1 LNNTDALTVVW
12 SSMRE
17 SQAMRLLLVEDDE
30 GIIRF
35 LEKGLR
41 EAKYAVDVARDGD
54 DALYKTS
61 LNDYDVVILDIMIPG
76 RDGLEVCR
84 ELRNRGSKVPV
95 IMLTARDDVRD
106 RVLGLD
112 VGADDYLTKPF
123 QVSELLAR
131 LRALMRRGP
140 ALKSTV
146 IEIGDLRIDT
156 SAQTVSRA
164 GRSLALTAREYA
176 LIEYL
181 ARNADRVVSRSE
193 LIEHVWNE
201 RYDSYSNVI
210 DVHINHLRQKIDRE
224 SDQPLIHTRRGAG
237 YILSTTVPV
246 NDAG

>member
-1 LNNTDALTVVW
+1 
-12 SSMRE
+12 MRV
-17 SQAMRLLLVEDDE
+17 LLVEDDP

-41 EAKYAVDVARDGD
+41 EAKYALDVAQDGD

-61 LNDYDVVILDIMIPG
+61 LNEYDVVILDIMIPG
-76 RDGLEVCR
+76 PDGLAVCR
-84 ELRNRGSKVPV
+84 ELRKLGSTVPV

-112 VGADDYLTKPF
+112 AGADDYLTKPF

-146 IEIGDLRIDT
+146 IEIDDLRIDT
-156 SAQTVSRA
+156 SAQTVDRG
-164 GRSLALTAREYA
+164 GRPVSLTAREYA

-181 ARNADRVVSRSE
+181 ARNVDRVVTRSE
-193 LIEHVWNE
+193 LTEHVWDE

-224 SDQPLIHTRRGAG
+224 SERPLIHTRRGVG
-237 YILSTTVPV
+237 YILSTSAPEA
-246 NDAG
+246 DAD

>member
-1 LNNTDALTVVW
+1 
-12 SSMRE
+12 MRV
-17 SQAMRLLLVEDDE
+17 LLVEDDP
-30 GIIRF
+30 GIISF

-41 EAKYAVDVARDGD
+41 EAKYALDVAQDGD

-61 LNDYDVVILDIMIPG
+61 LNEYDAIILDIMIPG

-84 ELRNRGSKVPV
+84 ELRSQGSKVPV
-95 IMLTARDDVRD
+95 IMLTARDDVQD

-131 LRALMRRGP
+131 LRAVMRRGP

-146 IEIGDLRIDT
+146 IEIADLRIDT
-156 SAQTVSRA
+156 SAQTVNRN
-164 GRSLALTAREYA
+164 GRTIGLTAREYG
-176 LIEYL
+176 LLEYL

-193 LIEHVWNE
+193 LTEHVWDE

-224 SDQPLIHTRRGAG
+224 SERPLIHTRRGVG
-237 YILSTTVPV
+237 YILSTSAPEA
-246 NDAG
+246 DAD

>member
-1 LNNTDALTVVW
+1 
-12 SSMRE
+12 MRV
-17 SQAMRLLLVEDDE
+17 LLVEDDK
-30 GIIRF
+30 GIISF

-41 EAKYAVDVARDGD
+41 EAKYAVDVAQDGD
-54 DALYKTS
+54 DALYKVA
-61 LNDYDVVILDIMIPG
+61 LNEYDAIILDIMIPG

-84 ELRNRGSKVPV
+84 ELRSQGSKVPV

-106 RVLGLD
+106 KVLGLD

-146 IEIGDLRIDT
+146 IEISDLRIDT
-156 SAQTVSRA
+156 SAQIVKRS
-164 GRSLALTAREYA
+164 GRPLALTAREYA

-193 LIEHVWNE
+193 LIEHVWDE
-201 RYDSYSNVI
+201 RHDSYSNVI

-224 SDQPLIHTRRGAG
+224 SDQPLIHTRRGVG
-237 YILSTTVPV
+237 YILSINAPGA
-246 NDAG
+246 DAD

>member
-1 LNNTDALTVVW
+1 
-12 SSMRE
+12 
-17 SQAMRLLLVEDDE
+17 MRLLLVEDDL
-30 GIIRF
+30 GIISF

-41 EAKYAVDVARDGD
+41 EAKYALDLAQDGD
-54 DALYKTS
+54 DALYKIS
-61 LNDYDVVILDIMIPG
+61 LNEYDAIILDIMIPG

-84 ELRNRGSKVPV
+84 ELRSLGSKVPV
-95 IMLTARDDVRD
+95 IMLTARDDVQD

-123 QVSELLAR
+123 QVSELLDR

-140 ALKSTV
+140 ALTSTV
-146 IEIGDLRIDT
+146 IEIYDLRIDT
-156 SAQTVSRA
+156 SAQTVNRG
-164 GRSLALTAREYA
+164 GRLLALTAREYA

-224 SDQPLIHTRRGAG
+224 SEGPLIHTRRGAG
-237 YILSTTVPV
+237 YILSISAPGADTE
-246 NDAG
+246 

>member
-1 LNNTDALTVVW
+1 
-12 SSMRE
+12 
-17 SQAMRLLLVEDDE
+17 MRLLLVEDDP
-30 GIIRF
+30 GIISF

-41 EAKYAVDVARDGD
+41 EAKYALDVAQDGD
-54 DALYKTS
+54 DALYKIS
-61 LNDYDVVILDIMIPG
+61 LNEYDAIILDIMIPG

-84 ELRNRGSKVPV
+84 ELRSQGSKVPV
-95 IMLTARDDVRD
+95 IMLTARDDVQD
-106 RVLGLD
+106 RVQGLD

-131 LRALMRRGP
+131 LRAVMRRGP
-140 ALKSTV
+140 VLKSTV

-156 SAQTVSRA
+156 SAQTINRA
-164 GRSLALTAREYA
+164 GQALSLTAREYA

-193 LIEHVWNE
+193 LIEHVWDE

-224 SDQPLIHTRRGAG
+224 SERPLIHTRRGAG
-237 YILSTTVPV
+237 YILSTSAPEA
-246 NDAG
+246 DAN

>member
-1 LNNTDALTVVW
+1 
-12 SSMRE
+12 MRV
-17 SQAMRLLLVEDDE
+17 LLVEDDE
-30 GIIRF
+30 GIINF

-41 EAKYAVDVARDGD
+41 EAKYAVDVAQDGN
-54 DALYKTS
+54 DALYKAA
-61 LNDYDVVILDIMIPG
+61 LNEYDAIILDIMIPG

-84 ELRNRGSKVPV
+84 ELRRQGSQVPV

-156 SAQTVSRA
+156 SAQTVKRS
-164 GRSLALTAREYA
+164 GRPLALTAREYS

-181 ARNADRVVSRSE
+181 ARHAGRVVSRSE
-193 LIEHVWNE
+193 LIEHVWDE
-201 RYDSYSNVI
+201 RYDSYSNVV

-237 YILSTTVPV
+237 YILS
-246 NDAG
+246 DAAPGADAD

>member
-1 LNNTDALTVVW
+1 
-12 SSMRE
+12 
-17 SQAMRLLLVEDDE
+17 MRLLLVEDDE

-41 EAKYAVDVARDGD
+41 EAKYAVDVAQDGE
-54 DALYKTS
+54 DALYKAS
-61 LNDYDVVILDIMIPG
+61 LNEYDIIILDIMIPG

-84 ELRNRGSKVPV
+84 ELRHLGSKVPV
-95 IMLTARDDVRD
+95 IMLTARDNVRD

-146 IEIGDLRIDT
+146 IQIADLRIDT
-156 SAQTVSRA
+156 SAQTVNRA
-164 GRSLALTAREYA
+164 GRSLVLTAREYA

-181 ARNADRVVSRSE
+181 ARNAGRVVSRSE
-193 LIEHVWNE
+193 LTEHVWDE
-201 RYDSYSNVI
+201 RSDSYSNVI
-210 DVHINHLRQKIDRE
+210 DVHINHLRQKIDCE

-237 YILSTTVPV
+237 YMFSAGPS
-246 NDAG
+246 DADEA

>member
-1 LNNTDALTVVW
+1 
-12 SSMRE
+12 
-17 SQAMRLLLVEDDE
+17 MRLLLVEDDE
-30 GIIRF
+30 GIISF

-41 EAKYAVDVARDGD
+41 EAKYALDLAQDGD
-54 DALYKTS
+54 DALYKAA
-61 LNDYDVVILDIMIPG
+61 LNEYDAIILDIMIPG
-76 RDGLEVCR
+76 RDGLAVCR
-84 ELRNRGSKVPV
+84 ELRNLGSKVPV

-112 VGADDYLTKPF
+112 AGADDYLTKPF

-146 IEIGDLRIDT
+146 IEVGDLLVDT

-164 GRSLALTAREYA
+164 GRTLALTAREYA
-176 LIEYL
+176 VIEYL

-193 LIEHVWNE
+193 LTEHVWDE
-201 RYDSYSNVI
+201 RYDSFSNVI

-224 SDQPLIHTRRGAG
+224 SEQPLIHTRRGAG
-237 YILSTTVPV
+237 YILSTTVPGAEA
-246 NDAG
+246 N

>member
-1 LNNTDALTVVW
+1 
-12 SSMRE
+12 MRV
-17 SQAMRLLLVEDDE
+17 LLVEDDP

-41 EAKYAVDVARDGD
+41 EAKYALDVAQDGD

-61 LNDYDVVILDIMIPG
+61 LNEYDVVILDIMIPG
-76 RDGLEVCR
+76 PDGLQICR
-84 ELRNRGSKVPV
+84 ELRKLGSTVPV

-112 VGADDYLTKPF
+112 AGADDYLTKPF

-140 ALKSTV
+140 VLKSTV

-156 SAQTVSRA
+156 SAQTVDRGGRA
-164 GRSLALTAREYA
+164 VSLTGREYA

-181 ARNADRVVSRSE
+181 ARNVDRVVTRSE
-193 LIEHVWNE
+193 LIEHVWDE

-224 SDQPLIHTRRGAG
+224 SERPLIHTRRGVG
-237 YILSTTVPV
+237 YILSTSAPEA
-246 NDAG
+246 DAS

>member
-1 LNNTDALTVVW
+1 
-12 SSMRE
+12 MRV
-17 SQAMRLLLVEDDE
+17 LLVEDDL
-30 GIIRF
+30 GIISF

-41 EAKYAVDVARDGD
+41 EAKYALDVAQDGD
-54 DALYKTS
+54 DALYKIS
-61 LNDYDVVILDIMIPG
+61 LNEYDAIILDIMIPG

-84 ELRNRGSKVPV
+84 ELRSLGSKVPV
-95 IMLTARDDVRD
+95 IMLTARDDVQD

-131 LRALMRRGP
+131 LRAVMRRGP

-156 SAQTVSRA
+156 SAQTVNRDGRA
-164 GRSLALTAREYA
+164 LSLTAREYA

-193 LIEHVWNE
+193 LTEHVWDE

-224 SDQPLIHTRRGAG
+224 SERPLIHTRRGVG
-237 YILSTTVPV
+237 YILSTSAPEA
-246 NDAG
+246 DAD

>member
-1 LNNTDALTVVW
+1 
-12 SSMRE
+12 
-17 SQAMRLLLVEDDE
+17 MRLLLVEDDE

-41 EAKYAVDVARDGD
+41 EAKYAVDVTRDGD

-61 LNDYDVVILDIMIPG
+61 LNEYDIIILDIMIPG

-84 ELRNRGSKVPV
+84 ELRSQGSKVPV
-95 IMLTARDDVRD
+95 IMLTARDDVGD

-140 ALKSTV
+140 ALTSTV
-146 IEIGDLRIDT
+146 IEIADLRIDT
-156 SAQTVSRA
+156 SAQTVNRS
-164 GRSLALTAREYA
+164 GRNIGLTAREYA

-181 ARNADRVVSRSE
+181 ARNANRVVSRSE
-193 LIEHVWNE
+193 LTEHVWNE

-224 SDQPLIHTRRGAG
+224 SERPLIHTRRGVG
-237 YILSTTVPV
+237 YILSTSAPEA
-246 NDAG
+246 DAN

>member
-1 LNNTDALTVVW
+1 
-12 SSMRE
+12 
-17 SQAMRLLLVEDDE
+17 MRLLLVEDDE

-54 DALYKTS
+54 DALYKAS
-61 LNDYDVVILDIMIPG
+61 LNEYDIIILDIMIPG

-84 ELRNRGSKVPV
+84 ELRNWGSKVPV

-140 ALKSTV
+140 ALKPTV
-146 IEIGDLRIDT
+146 IKIGDLRIDT
-156 SAQTVSRA
+156 SAQTVNRG
-164 GRSLALTAREYA
+164 GRLLALTAREYA

-224 SDQPLIHTRRGAG
+224 SGPPLIHTRRGAG
-237 YILSTTVPV
+237 YILSISAPGADTE
-246 NDAG
+246 

>member
-1 LNNTDALTVVW
+1 
-12 SSMRE
+12 
-17 SQAMRLLLVEDDE
+17 MRLLLVEDDE

-41 EAKYAVDVARDGD
+41 EAKYAVDVAQDGD
-54 DALYKTS
+54 DALYKAS
-61 LNDYDVVILDIMIPG
+61 LNEYDVIILDIMIPG

-84 ELRNRGSKVPV
+84 ELRNQGSKVPV

-140 ALKSTV
+140 VLKSTV
-146 IEIGDLRIDT
+146 IEIADLRIDT
-156 SAQTVSRA
+156 SAQTVKRA

-181 ARNADRVVSRSE
+181 ARNAGRVVSRSE
-193 LIEHVWNE
+193 LIEHVWDE

-237 YILSTTVPV
+237 YILSTKAPGA
-246 NDAG
+246 DAD

>member
-1 LNNTDALTVVW
+1 
-12 SSMRE
+12 
-17 SQAMRLLLVEDDE
+17 MRLLLVEDDE

-54 DALYKTS
+54 DALYKAS
-61 LNDYDVVILDIMIPG
+61 LNEYDIIILDIMIPG

-84 ELRNRGSKVPV
+84 ELRNLGSKVPV

-156 SAQTVSRA
+156 SAQIVKRYDQPL
-164 GRSLALTAREYA
+164 GLTAREYA

-181 ARNADRVVSRSE
+181 ARNAGRVVSRSE
-193 LIEHVWNE
+193 LIAHVWDE
-201 RYDSYSNVI
+201 RSASYSNVI

-224 SDQPLIHTRRGAG
+224 SDHPLIHTRRGAG
-237 YILSTTVPV
+237 YMLSAAPS
-246 NDAG
+246 DADEV

>member
-1 LNNTDALTVVW
+1 
-12 SSMRE
+12 
-17 SQAMRLLLVEDDE
+17 MRLLLVEDDE

-54 DALYKTS
+54 DALYKAS
-61 LNDYDVVILDIMIPG
+61 LNEYDIIILDIMIPG

-84 ELRNRGSKVPV
+84 ELRNWGSKVPV

-140 ALKSTV
+140 ALKPTV
-146 IEIGDLRIDT
+146 IKIGDLRIDT
-156 SAQTVSRA
+156 SAQTVNRG
-164 GRSLALTAREYA
+164 GRLLALTAREYA

-210 DVHINHLRQKIDRE
+210 DVHINHLKQMNDRE
-224 SDQPLIHTRRGAG
+224 SEQPLMHTRNGAG
-237 YILSTTVPV
+237 YILSISAPGADTE
-246 NDAG
+246 

>member
-1 LNNTDALTVVW
+1 G
-12 SSMRE
+12 E
-17 SQAMRLLLVEDDE
+17 
-30 GIIRF
+30 
-35 LEKGLR
+35 
-41 EAKYAVDVARDGD
+41 
-54 DALYKTS
+54 DALYKVS
-61 LNDYDVVILDIMIPG
+61 LNEYDAIILDIMIPG

-84 ELRNRGSKVPV
+84 ELRSQGSQVPV

-140 ALKSTV
+140 ALKSIV
-146 IEIGDLRIDT
+146 IEIADLRVDT
-156 SAQTVSRA
+156 SAQTANR
-164 GRSLALTAREYA
+164 GDRSVGLPAREYA

-201 RYDSYSNVI
+201 RYDSYSNV
-210 DVHINHLRQKIDRE
+210 
-224 SDQPLIHTRRGAG
+224 
-237 YILSTTVPV
+237 
-246 NDAG
+246 

>member
-1 LNNTDALTVVW
+1 
-12 SSMRE
+12 
-17 SQAMRLLLVEDDE
+17 MRLLLVEDDE

-41 EAKYAVDVARDGD
+41 EAKYAVDVAQDGD
-54 DALYKTS
+54 DALYKAS
-61 LNDYDVVILDIMIPG
+61 LNEYDVIILDIMIPG

-84 ELRNRGSKVPV
+84 ELRNQGSKVPV

-146 IEIGDLRIDT
+146 IEISDLRIDT
-156 SAQTVSRA
+156 SAQTVNRG
-164 GRSLALTAREYA
+164 GRSVGLTAREYA

-237 YILSTTVPV
+237 YILSRTAPGA
-246 NDAG
+246 DADPKRSRWFEE

>member
-1 LNNTDALTVVW
+1 
-12 SSMRE
+12 
-17 SQAMRLLLVEDDE
+17 MRLLLVEDDE

-41 EAKYAVDVARDGD
+41 EAKYAVDVARDGE
-54 DALYKTS
+54 DALYKAS
-61 LNDYDVVILDIMIPG
+61 LNEYDIIILDIMIPG

-131 LRALMRRGP
+131 LRALMRRGQ
-140 ALKSTV
+140 ALTSTV

-156 SAQTVSRA
+156 SAQTVNRG
-164 GRSLALTAREYA
+164 GRLLALTAREYA

-181 ARNADRVVSRSE
+181 ARNADRVISRAE

-201 RYDSYSNVI
+201 RYDSYSNMI

-237 YILSTTVPV
+237 YILSMTAPGAAV
-246 NDAG
+246 DS

>member
-1 LNNTDALTVVW
+1 
-12 SSMRE
+12 
-17 SQAMRLLLVEDDE
+17 MRLLLVEDDE

-54 DALYKTS
+54 DALYKAS
-61 LNDYDVVILDIMIPG
+61 LNEYDIIILDIMIPG

-84 ELRNRGSKVPV
+84 ELRNWGSKVPV
-95 IMLTARDDVRD
+95 IMLTA

-140 ALKSTV
+140 ALKPTV
-146 IEIGDLRIDT
+146 IKIGDLRIDT
-156 SAQTVSRA
+156 SAQTVNRG
-164 GRSLALTAREYA
+164 GRLLALTAREYA

-224 SDQPLIHTRRGAG
+224 SEQPLIHTRRGAG
-237 YILSTTVPV
+237 YILSISAPGADTE
-246 NDAG
+246 

>member
-1 LNNTDALTVVW
+1 
-12 SSMRE
+12 
-17 SQAMRLLLVEDDE
+17 MRLLLIEDDE

-41 EAKYAVDVARDGD
+41 EATYAVDVARDGD
-54 DALYKTS
+54 DALYKAS
-61 LNDYDVVILDIMIPG
+61 VNEYDIIILDIMIPG
-76 RDGLEVCR
+76 PDGLKVCR
-84 ELRNRGSKVPV
+84 ELRDRGSKVPV

-146 IEIGDLRIDT
+146 IEIGDLRVDT
-156 SAQTVSRA
+156 SAQTVNRA
-164 GRSLALTAREYA
+164 GRALVLTAREYA

-181 ARNADRVVSRSE
+181 ARNAGRVVSRSE
-193 LIEHVWNE
+193 LTEHVWDE
-201 RYDSYSNVI
+201 RSDSYSNVI

-237 YILSTTVPV
+237 YMLSAAPS
-246 NDAG
+246 DADEA

>member
-1 LNNTDALTVVW
+1 
-12 SSMRE
+12 M
-17 SQAMRLLLVEDDE
+17 VEDDE

-41 EAKYAVDVARDGD
+41 EAKYALDVAQDGD
-54 DALYKTS
+54 DALYKAS
-61 LNDYDVVILDIMIPG
+61 LYEYDAIILDIMIPG

-84 ELRNRGSKVPV
+84 ELRSLGSKVPV

-112 VGADDYLTKPF
+112 AGADDYLTKPF

-140 ALKSTV
+140 ALESTV

-156 SAQTVSRA
+156 SAQTVDRA
-164 GRSLALTAREYA
+164 GRALTLTGREYA

-181 ARNADRVVSRSE
+181 ARNAGRVVSRSE
-193 LIEHVWNE
+193 LTEHVWDE
-201 RYDSYSNVI
+201 RYDSFSNVI
-210 DVHINHLRQKIDRE
+210 DVHINHLRQKIDRDSE
-224 SDQPLIHTRRGAG
+224 RPLIHTRRGAG
-237 YILSTTVPV
+237 YILSTNAPGA
-246 NDAG
+246 DAD

>member
-1 LNNTDALTVVW
+1 
-12 SSMRE
+12 MRV
-17 SQAMRLLLVEDDE
+17 LLVEDDE
-30 GIIRF
+30 GIICF

-41 EAKYAVDVARDGD
+41 EAKYAVDVAQDGN
-54 DALYKTS
+54 DALYKAA
-61 LNDYDVVILDIMIPG
+61 LNEYDAIILDIMIPG

-84 ELRNRGSKVPV
+84 ELRRQGSQVPV

-156 SAQTVSRA
+156 SAQTVKRS

-181 ARNADRVVSRSE
+181 ARHAGRVVSRSE
-193 LIEHVWNE
+193 LIEHVWDE
-201 RYDSYSNVI
+201 RYDSYSNVV

-237 YILSTTVPV
+237 YILSTAAPGV
-246 NDAG
+246 DAD

>member
-1 LNNTDALTVVW
+1 
-12 SSMRE
+12 MRV
-17 SQAMRLLLVEDDE
+17 LLVEDDP

-41 EAKYAVDVARDGD
+41 EAKYALDVAQDGD

-61 LNDYDVVILDIMIPG
+61 LNEYDVVILDIMIPG
-76 RDGLEVCR
+76 PDGLEVCR
-84 ELRNRGSKVPV
+84 ELRKLGSTVPV

-112 VGADDYLTKPF
+112 AGADDYLTKPF

-140 ALKSTV
+140 VLKSSV
-146 IEIGDLRIDT
+146 IEIGDLRVDT
-156 SAQTVSRA
+156 SAQTVDRGGRA
-164 GRSLALTAREYA
+164 VSLTAREYA

-181 ARNADRVVSRSE
+181 ARNVDRVVSRSE
-193 LIEHVWNE
+193 LTEHVWDE

-224 SDQPLIHTRRGAG
+224 SERPLIHTRRGVG
-237 YILSTTVPV
+237 YILSTSAPEA
-246 NDAG
+246 DAN